1 MSEPAASELRA
12 IDSVAAAFFAAFDSR
27 GGRAVDMSGLRD
39 LLLPEAR
46 IVKLDGDGA
55 EVMDPDAFI
64 APREALLNGGTVT
77 DFHEWEE
84 RAETTVFGA
93 AASRRCVYRKAGL
106 RDGEPIA
113 GAGFKAISLVK
124 LAGRWRI
131 ASVVWQDQAEGLE
144 LAGMEL

>member
-1 MSEPAASELRA
+1 
-12 IDSVAAAFFAAFDSR
+12 VAAAFFAAFDSR

-64 APREALLNGGTVT
+64 APREALLNGGAVT

-93 AASRRCVYRKAGL
+93 AASRRCTYGKAGR
-106 RDGEPIA
+106 RDGRPFE
-113 GAGFKAISLVK
+113 GRGFKATSLIK
-124 LAGRWRI
+124 LDGRWRI
-131 ASVVWQDQAEGLE
+131 LSVVWQDEAEGFDLDRLE
-144 LAGMEL
+144 L